1 MYWLLVLNLIIPF
14 VMIIVGDILK
24 KHPVENMK
32 SNNGYNTPT
41 SRKSKAHWEYAQSI
55 APDIFINHG
64 GLNSVYESIYL
75 NKKQI
80 CIPMQEEQRFNALI
94 CRHKKIGGYV
104 KKYTGLGKQLKEIE
118 KWNKNSEKYS
128 KIFKSYDGT
137 KLAYEIIDKY
147 IKEGF

>member
-1 MYWLLVLNLIIPF
+1 MNENLLNEILDIEQLKESKTALLIDKQIKNFDTYKF
-14 VMIIVGDILK
+14 VEQLSFLK
-24 KHPVENMK
+24 NV
-32 SNNGYNTPT
+32 
-41 SRKSKAHWEYAQSI
+41 
-55 APDIFINHG
+55 DVFINHG

-80 CIPMQEEQRFNALI
+80 CIPMQEEERLTALI
-94 CRHKKIGGYV
+94 CKHKKIGGYV